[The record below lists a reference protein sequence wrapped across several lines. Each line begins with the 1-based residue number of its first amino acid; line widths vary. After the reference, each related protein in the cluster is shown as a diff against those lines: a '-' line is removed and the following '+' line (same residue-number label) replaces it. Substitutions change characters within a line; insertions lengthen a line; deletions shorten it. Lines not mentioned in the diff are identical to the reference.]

1 MIKNDLYYS
10 GSTFTIG
17 NKEYGTYMCVGQRGR
32 GKTTYWIDCAG
43 RRALKEQISSEN
55 QLLNETQY
63 YKHKFVFVRREEEQ
77 MRKVLINGIFETCK
91 TAKTYRKFW
100 SKYRDT
106 YKENKIYVENT
117 ETSKKYHIGY
127 YYDLNT
133 VKGVMV
139 EDADVLI
146 FDEIIELDRA
156 KYKGGCGGAN
166 EPDRLAKLDETL
178 FRRRDNWFILLGN
191 DDSPTDPYREDFGV
205 PYGATTFR
213 NKERGIFY
221 EFDVSSATTQ
231 EKLKTSTGRRW
242 KNTEYS
248 KYSNGEISMG
258 EVDKL
263 LICDKPKHSKLIFQV
278 KVSGNLLSVWQ
289 DENTAINYVVD
300 DCKVNPQM
308 PIYSVTKDDM
318 SVNTLFVAFNSGFIQ
333 MQKVRYGQGM
343 YRFNSQKTATLFMIM
358 LKLI

>member
-10 GSTFTIG
+10 GTSFTIG

-32 GKTTYWIDCAG
+32 GKTTYWVDCCG
-43 RRALKEQISSEN
+43 RRSLKEQISVEEN
-55 QLLNETQY
+55 GEQPQ
-63 YKHKFVFVRREEEQ
+63 HKFVFVRREEEQ
-77 MRKVLINGIFETCK
+77 MKKVLINGIFETCK
-91 TAKTYRKFW
+91 KADAYKEFW
-100 SKYRDT
+100 KDWFDT
-106 YKENKIYVENT
+106 YKENKIYVT
-117 ETSKKYHIGY
+117 EYKTGKKYHVGY

-146 FDEIIELDRA
+146 FDEIIELNRA
-156 KYKGGCGGAN
+156 KYKGGNGGVN
-166 EPDRLAKLDETL
+166 EPSRLARLDETL
-178 FRRRDNWFILLGN
+178 FRKRDNWFILLGN

-205 PYGATTFR
+205 PYGAQTYR

-221 EFDVSSATTQ
+221 EFDVSSATT
-231 EKLKTSTGRRW
+231 EAKLKTSTGKRW
-242 KNTEYS
+242 KGTEYS
-248 KYSNGEISMG
+248 RYSNGEISMG
-258 EVDKL
+258 EIDNL
-263 LICDKPKHSKLIFQV
+263 LICNKPKHSKLMFQL

-300 DCKVNPQM
+300 NCKLNPQI

-318 SVNTLFVAFNSGFIQ
+318 SINTYFVSFNSGFVN
-333 MQKVRYGQGM
+333 MQKVRYGQGL

-358 LKLI
+358 LKLV